1 MNSERFTICLFFF
14 KKIII
19 YPLLIGTCWVEF
31 KTAFLFQVQWEVT
44 EDHDPVLHFLDEDPV
59 AVYFDE
65 DPGSHSG
72 NQNRAILLTVGFL
85 PGLKVAAIPLFQS
98 KKVKLLFL
106 IPKRLYSDFYFYFCP
121 RICKVIALNRCV
133 LWVE

>member
-1 MNSERFTICLFFF
+1 M
-14 KKIII
+14 
-19 YPLLIGTCWVEF
+19 
-31 KTAFLFQVQWEVT
+31 
-44 EDHDPVLHFLDEDPV
+44 DEDPV

-106 IPKRLYSDFYFYFCP
+106 IPKSLYSDFFFAWEFV
-121 RICKVIALNRCV
+121 KVITLNRCV
-133 LWVE
+133 LWME